1 MSIRQAAVTLC
12 AIVVVSGATTSCGEP
27 VGGSAGDAYG
37 RLGSAF
43 ASAREQGKNL
53 IKLRAACDKMVADGF
68 YSSRKIRRC
77 LYDQQIAAMRSK
89 RSLASKLDGLSSE
102 LPRPCG
108 PAVKKWSD
116 AMKADLVVQEEY
128 SKHLM
133 SPNPS
138 FAGAQAIE
146 RRYRPLEN
154 DSIKQLQAS
163 RKVCSS

>member
-1 MSIRQAAVTLC
+1 MTIKRAAFILC
-12 AIVVVSGATTSCGEP
+12 ATALVSGTTTSCGET
-27 VGGSAGDAYG
+27 VGGSDGDAYG

-43 ASAREQGKNL
+43 ASSREQGKTI
-53 IKLRAACDKMVADGF
+53 IKLSAACEKMASDGF
-68 YSSRKIRRC
+68 YSSRKIRHC
-77 LYDQQIAAMRSK
+77 VYDQQIAAMRSK
-89 RSLASKLDGLSSE
+89 RSLASKLDGLASE